1 MFYKHYRSFM
11 NTNRA
16 NNEFCTSINDNR
28 TIFFSLH
35 YTFASENEKTMNL

>member
-1 MFYKHYRSFM
+1 M

-16 NNEFCTSINDNR
+16 NNEFCTSFNDNE
-28 TIFFSLH
+28 TIFFSYL